1 MRKKIILLSAVL
13 LLLVSVV
20 VIGRVGTTKQIE
32 KIVDI
37 TVHTDTD
44 SIPSQIKIDGI
55 LKKAYFPSASSFEG
69 TFAIGYIE
77 KTCRAG
83 CKAMI
88 NWSSKQ
94 ASFAIMDAETFS
106 LVPVNSIEIDG
117 KMENIRIVFSDGTVI
132 ESR

>member
-37 TVHTDTD
+37 TVHTDSD
-44 SIPSQIKIDGI
+44 SIPSHIQIDGI
-55 LKKAYFPSASSFEG
+55 LKKTYFPNANTFEG
-69 TFAIGYIE
+69 TFAIDYIE
-77 KTCRAG
+77 KTCRFG
-83 CKAMI
+83 SKAMI
-88 NWSSKQ
+88 IWSSKQ
-94 ASFAIMDAETFS
+94 ASFAIMDSETFS
-106 LVPVNSIEIDG
+106 LVPVNSIKIDS